1 MKKNTLYDR
10 LGVATTATLA
20 KSSGTVD
27 AGGSTSLKRL

>member
-10 LGVATTATLA
+10 LGVATATLA